1 MQVLPTADPLWSGY
15 GGRSRKMRQ
24 FNSQW
29 VNPTVLSLSMTTT
42 PPDQQE
48 PKTTPEITGYFG
60 AVVMSTFTTIFLAE
74 LGDKTQLATL
84 LLSAES
90 GRPLWVFIGAALALV
105 GSSLVG
111 VLIGRW
117 LATVLPPERLERMA
131 GVLMVGLGLWLGIQA
146 LGGLLHAPT

>member
-1 MQVLPTADPLWSGY
+1 MQVLPTADLLWLR
-15 GGRSRKMRQ
+15 RSQLTVK
-24 FNSQW
+24 W
-29 VNPTVLSLSMTTT
+29 INPTVFSLSMMTT
-42 PPDQQE
+42 PPEQQE
-48 PKTTPEITGYFG
+48 PKMTPKLVGYFG
-60 AVVMSTFTTIFLAE
+60 AVVMSTFTTVFLAE

-90 GRPLWVFIGAALALV
+90 GRPLWVFIGAALALI

-117 LATVLPPERLERMA
+117 LATVLPPDRLERMA